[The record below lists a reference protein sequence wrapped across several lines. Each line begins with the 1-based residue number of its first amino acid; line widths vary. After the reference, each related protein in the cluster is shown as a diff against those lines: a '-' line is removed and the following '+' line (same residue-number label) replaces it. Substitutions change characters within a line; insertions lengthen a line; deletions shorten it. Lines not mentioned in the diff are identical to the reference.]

1 MSLSLH
7 CASSRGIRLAAKAR
21 HDFELG
27 QLMRNTCNY
36 MWLRNTTLCP
46 APLIAIGIANA
57 IVTLWE
63 LCCLRLHLHLCLRLW
78 LLVSLVE
85 SMPGDNPR
93 NLINTQVHGSKLSRQ
108 SPCLPAP
115 FSSWNHLLAL
125 WHQLELWLCLSC
137 LACLRLWKPH
147 KYLVYLLAWAWD

>member
-57 IVTLWE
+57 IVTLWQ

-108 SPCLPAP
+108 SIMYVTPLPAC
-115 FSSWNHLLAL
+115 SLL
-125 WHQLELWLCLSC
+125 QLKPPSC
-137 LACLRLWKPH
+137 PLAS
-147 KYLVYLLAWAWD
+147 AWALTLPLLPRMSPSVEAT